1 MQIAPRDNDWKLTCV
16 LKFDCNYVNHQPG
29 VKGVARKS
37 VAQCINQQ
45 VNKTT
50 PGVNIN

>member
-29 VKGVARKS
+29 VKGV
-37 VAQCINQQ
+37 V
-45 VNKTT
+45 
-50 PGVNIN
+50 